1 MSKLMD
7 DRSNEVREMVR
18 IEVAVNL
25 LEMGDSYEKIAKVTG
40 LTVSEIEEIAKELE
54 AEKAWQ

>member
-7 DRSNEVREMVR
+7 DRINEVREMVR

-25 LEMGDSYEKIAKVTG
+25 LEMDDSYEKIVKITG
-40 LTVSEIEEIAKELE
+40 LTLSDVKEIAKELKT
-54 AEKAWQ
+54 AKAQ

>member
-7 DRSNEVREMVR
+7 DRINEVREMVR

-25 LEMGDSYEKIAKVTG
+25 LEIGDSYEKIAKVTG
-40 LTVSEIEEIAKELE
+40 LTVSEIEKIVKELE

>member
-7 DRSNEVREMVR
+7 DRINEVRKMVS

-25 LEMGDSYEKIAKVTG
+25 LEIGDPYEKIAKVTR
-40 LTVSEIEEIAKELE
+40 LTVSDIKEIAKELE
-54 AEKAWQ
+54 AEKARQ

>member
-7 DRSNEVREMVR
+7 DRINEVREMVR

-25 LEMGDSYEKIAKVTG
+25 LKMGDSYEKIAKVTG
-40 LTVSEIEEIAKELE
+40 HTVSEIEEIAKELE
-54 AEKAWQ
+54 SEKT

>member
-7 DRSNEVREMVR
+7 DRINEVREMVR

-25 LEMGDSYEKIAKVTG
+25 LKMGDSYEKIAKVTG
-40 LTVSEIEEIAKELE
+40 HTVSEIEEIAKELE
-54 AEKAWQ
+54 AEKT